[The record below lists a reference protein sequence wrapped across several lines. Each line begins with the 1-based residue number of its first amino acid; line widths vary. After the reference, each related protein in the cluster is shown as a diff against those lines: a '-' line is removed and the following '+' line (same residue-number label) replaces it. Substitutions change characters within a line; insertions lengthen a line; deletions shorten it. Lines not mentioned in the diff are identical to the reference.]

1 MIERKRE
8 VESVEEDVEKVRSL
22 EAGGCAA
29 RVQAL
34 DNGDSA
40 SSALQVL
47 LVLSFES
54 LGLLRA
60 TFNLNIQN
68 VLERR
73 KSSKHIGKKY
83 EVENN
88 TTPLAEYRDSSLCE
102 RLLDA
107 LYRVE
112 GDECIVV
119 RQRHDR
125 DVGHLSV
132 KLKVEHDFKFG
143 GHEPCRTSRTAPQD
157 HSRSVGLRA
166 DCTRGEFLKRSLQ

>member
-1 MIERKRE
+1 MIERGRE
-8 VESVEEDVEKVRSL
+8 VELFEEEDVEKVRSL

-68 VLERR
+68 KAQKFKTYR
-73 KSSKHIGKKY
+73 KEI
-83 EVENN
+83 
-88 TTPLAEYRDSSLCE
+88 
-102 RLLDA
+102 
-107 LYRVE
+107 
-112 GDECIVV
+112 
-119 RQRHDR
+119 
-125 DVGHLSV
+125 
-132 KLKVEHDFKFG
+132 
-143 GHEPCRTSRTAPQD
+143 
-157 HSRSVGLRA
+157 
-166 DCTRGEFLKRSLQ
+166 

>member
-29 RVQAL
+29 RAQAL
-34 DNGDSA
+34 DNGDST

-83 EVENN
+83 EV
-88 TTPLAEYRDSSLCE
+88 
-102 RLLDA
+102 
-107 LYRVE
+107 
-112 GDECIVV
+112 
-119 RQRHDR
+119 
-125 DVGHLSV
+125 
-132 KLKVEHDFKFG
+132 
-143 GHEPCRTSRTAPQD
+143 
-157 HSRSVGLRA
+157 
-166 DCTRGEFLKRSLQ
+166 

>member
-34 DNGDSA
+34 DNGDST

-60 TFNLNIQN
+60 TFNLNIKNVSERQKVQN
-68 VLERR
+68 IPERDM
-73 KSSKHIGKKY
+73 K
-83 EVENN
+83 
-88 TTPLAEYRDSSLCE
+88 
-102 RLLDA
+102 
-107 LYRVE
+107 
-112 GDECIVV
+112 
-119 RQRHDR
+119 
-125 DVGHLSV
+125 
-132 KLKVEHDFKFG
+132 
-143 GHEPCRTSRTAPQD
+143 
-157 HSRSVGLRA
+157 
-166 DCTRGEFLKRSLQ
+166 

>member
-22 EAGGCAA
+22 EAGECAA

-47 LVLSFES
+47 LVLNLES

-88 TTPLAEYRDSSLCE
+88 TIPLAEYRDSSLCE
-102 RLLDA
+102 RFLDA

-132 KLKVEHDFKFG
+132 KLLVQDLDFRG
-143 GHEPCRTSRTAPQD
+143 QEPCRTSRTAPQD

-166 DCTRGEFLKRSLQ
+166 DCTRGESLKRSLQ

>member
-47 LVLSFES
+47 LVLSLES

-60 TFNLNIQN
+60 TFNLNIQDKAQ
-68 VLERR
+68 EFKTYR
-73 KSSKHIGKKY
+73 KEI
-83 EVENN
+83 
-88 TTPLAEYRDSSLCE
+88 
-102 RLLDA
+102 
-107 LYRVE
+107 
-112 GDECIVV
+112 
-119 RQRHDR
+119 
-125 DVGHLSV
+125 
-132 KLKVEHDFKFG
+132 
-143 GHEPCRTSRTAPQD
+143 
-157 HSRSVGLRA
+157 
-166 DCTRGEFLKRSLQ
+166 